1 MADGKIIID
10 TLIDTTGVDKGMKS
24 INGKINSGLSSLSNS
39 VGKIVKTTAIALG
52 TIGAAAIKTGMDFEE
67 AMSKVKAIS
76 GATAEEMQALTEKA
90 KEMGFK
96 TKFSAK
102 ESAEAFY
109 YMAQAGWKTQDMLD
123 GIAGVMDL
131 AAASGADLATTS
143 DIVTDALTAFKME
156 ASESA
161 RFADV
166 LARTSADTNT
176 DVLKMGETFKYVGSI
191 AGAMGYSIEDVSVA
205 IGLMASA
212 GVKASQAGTSLRSI
226 MTRMANPTEQSA
238 AAMEALGL
246 SITDANGNIKP
257 FREVM
262 EQLRKSMQGLS
273 EDQKVAYAG
282 MLAGKPG
289 MSGLLAILNA
299 TDDEFNN
306 LSNSIDN
313 SNGAAQ
319 EMATTMQDNLKGK
332 LEQLGGALESL
343 GLEFYESV
351 DNPLKDVVA
360 RATKYVE
367 QLTNVF
373 KSEGLKGLA
382 KTIAQSLMDAMI
394 TMTTYFP
401 KMAQMAVQF
410 IQQFITGIQQNL
422 PVITSSAVQCG
433 STFIQGMLQLLPQ
446 LIQLG
451 ISVLVQLG
459 VGIAQELPNL
469 LTKAANCVIDI
480 ANTMINN
487 LPNIVNVGMKIIDS
501 LVEGIGNIQDI
512 FLNKGGELIVNFVDK
527 IYASLP
533 KVFEKGGEI
542 ITKLVEG
549 LDSRMPQMLEKMPQ
563 IITAICN
570 KLGEHAPEIIE
581 AGMVLMGKLA
591 IGLIKAIPQI
601 ITAPPRIIKAI
612 MDGFRQA
619 DWGSIGKNIV
629 KGIWNGIWSL
639 AGWIGGKIS
648 GFAGD
653 MVDKFKE
660 KLGIH
665 SPSRVMR
672 DMVGKY
678 IPQGISVGIEK
689 EMPNLE
695 NDTVARLKALYTR
708 MQSVINND
716 SMGLGNRSV
725 GNSYINN
732 IVNNTSPTI
741 KNVFRA
747 VLNVDGKDLA
757 ESIAPHQE
765 VFDNY
770 ALGR

>member
-1 MADGKIIID
+1 MSDGKIIID
-10 TLIDTTGVDKGMKS
+10 TDLDSSGVEKGLNSLSSKLT
-24 INGKINSGLSSLSNS
+24 SGLGSITSK
-39 VGKIVKTTAIALG
+39 VAKAVAVATVATGTAIIK
-52 TIGAAAIKTGMDFEE
+52 IGADFEE

-76 GATAEEMQALTEKA
+76 GATAEEMEQLTEKA

-109 YMAQAGWKTQDMLD
+109 YMAQAGWKTQEMLD

-143 DIVTDALTAFKME
+143 DIVTDALSAFKME

-161 RFADV
+161 RFANV
-166 LARTSADTNT
+166 LAQASADTNT

-191 AGAMGYSIEDVSVA
+191 AGTMGYSIEDMAIA
-205 IGLMASA
+205 IGLMANS
-212 GVKASQAGTSLRSI
+212 GIKASQAGTSLRSVI
-226 MTRMANPTEQSA
+226 TRMANPTSDSA

-246 SITDANGNIKP
+246 SIMDAEGNMRP

-262 EQLRKSMQGLS
+262 QDMRKSMQGLS

-299 TDDEFNN
+299 TDEEFNN

-619 DWGSIGKNIV
+619 DWSSIGKNIV
-629 KGIWNGIWSL
+629 KGIWNGIKSL
-639 AGWIGGKIS
+639 SGWLWNKVS
-648 GFAGD
+648 GFAGGI
-653 MVDKFKE
+653 VDSFKS

-672 DMVGKY
+672 DMVGKF
-678 IPQGISVGIEK
+678 IPAGISVGIEK
-689 EMPNLE
+689 GMPKLE
-695 NDTVARLKALYTR
+695 NDTMANLKSLYTK
-708 MQSVINND
+708 MQGVINSD
-716 SMGLGNRSV
+716 SLGLGNRSV
-725 GNSYINN
+725 GNSYVNN
-732 IVNNTSPTI
+732 IVNNTNPNI
-741 KNVFRA
+741 INKIAN
-747 VLNVDGKDLA
+747 VLNIDGREVA
-757 ESIAPHQE
+757 TAIAPYQE